1 MSNVKVITLENGL
14 TVVMDHL
21 ESVES
26 ATVGLWS
33 KVGSYIETDK
43 NNGICHFLEH
53 MVFKGTKRRDTFQ
66 ISEEIEA
73 KGGYLNAWTSK
84 EKTAWYAKVLKNDV
98 ALAVDIVFDL
108 IRNSTFPTD
117 ELEKEKGVIV
127 EEIKMYLDDPSD
139 LAYNLYDKICYN
151 GSSIAMPIIGNEAT
165 VNSFTSQD
173 FFNHLNT
180 YYSPK
185 DMVCVISG
193 NFNEQQFLDS
203 LNLHN
208 SGWVNNIILPKRE
221 VPVFKSAK
229 EIIIKKEIEQTTLI
243 YGLEGYGYLD
253 EDYYKASVTNAILG
267 GGMSSRFFVEIRE
280 KRGLAYSVNSS
291 LHSYINCGSFAVS
304 VGCNKDKA
312 LEVIKLIKEEIA
324 VTRVELQDK
333 EIEKSKNQLKS
344 SVLMS
349 LENTRNR
356 AERFAG
362 NILNLGKIKESQD
375 IINSIDAV
383 SREDIL
389 AVLDRFL
396 NSKESI
402 AVVSNANI
410 EI

>member
-1 MSNVKVITLENGL
+1 MEKN
-14 TVVMDHL
+14 
-21 ESVES
+21 
-26 ATVGLWS
+26 
-33 KVGSYIETDK
+33 YIYKLCCIDYRYK
-43 NNGICHFLEH
+43 FSPLCFDRFIQ
-53 MVFKGTKRRDTFQ
+53 R
-66 ISEEIEA
+66 IE
-73 KGGYLNAWTSK
+73 
-84 EKTAWYAKVLKNDV
+84 
-98 ALAVDIVFDL
+98 
-108 IRNSTFPTD
+108 
-117 ELEKEKGVIV
+117 
-127 EEIKMYLDDPSD
+127 
-139 LAYNLYDKICYN
+139 
-151 GSSIAMPIIGNEAT
+151 
-165 VNSFTSQD
+165 
-173 FFNHLNT
+173 
-180 YYSPK
+180 
-185 DMVCVISG
+185 
-193 NFNEQQFLDS
+193 
-203 LNLHN
+203 
-208 SGWVNNIILPKRE
+208 
-221 VPVFKSAK
+221 
-229 EIIIKKEIEQTTLI
+229 
-243 YGLEGYGYLD
+243 
-253 EDYYKASVTNAILG
+253 
-267 GGMSSRFFVEIRE
+267 E